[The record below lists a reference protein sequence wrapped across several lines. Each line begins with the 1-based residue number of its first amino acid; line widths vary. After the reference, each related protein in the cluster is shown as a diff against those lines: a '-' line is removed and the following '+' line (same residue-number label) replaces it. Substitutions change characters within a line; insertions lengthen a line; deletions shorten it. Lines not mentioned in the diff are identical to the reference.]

1 MKLWKKVLS
10 AATAGVLCLG
20 SVGVT
25 GMQSV
30 LESVGAVLSASA
42 KGTD

>member
-1 MKLWKKVLS
+1 MKLWKSLLAATTGVLS
-10 AATAGVLCLG
+10 GQ
-20 SVGVT
+20 VGVT

-42 KGTD
+42 KGTIDL